1 MSLGQG
7 RAVLIPINIISRL
20 AYMAKSM
27 MFGHGNYDDDG
38 GYFADDD
45 NDVVVV
51 LTALLIVG
59 SDLLGSLR
67 FLELK
72 RKLARLLQAHVRA
85 QFDLRVTR
93 I

>member
-1 MSLGQG
+1 MTMMM
-7 RAVLIPINIISRL
+7 AIL
-20 AYMAKSM
+20 AM
-27 MFGHGNYDDDG
+27 MTMM
-38 GYFADDD
+38 
-45 NDVVVV
+45 VVVV
-51 LTALLIVG
+51 LTALLVVG